1 MKERSGTKK
10 LVMTSLFAAIIM
22 IFTSSVR
29 LGVGAN
35 GGYIHFGDAM
45 IYLAACMLPV
55 RCAATA
61 AMLGGAL
68 ADIFVGSAVWA
79 FPTAIIKALNVV
91 VFTLVLKTHT
101 KGGMTAGISI
111 RNVTASVFSGLVTV
125 VGYFIAEGLMY
136 GFAGAVVSI
145 PSSIIQA
152 AGSSALF
159 CAVSGVTERVR
170 CIRL

>member
-79 FPTAIIKALNVV
+79 FPTAIIKALNAA
-91 VFTLVLKTHT
+91 VFAFVCGFGKDVHT
-101 KGGMTAGISI
+101 VKLMSVRT
-111 RNVTASVFSGLVTV
+111 VTASIFSGAVTV
-125 VGYFIAEGLMY
+125 VGYFIAEWLMY
-136 GFAGAVVSI
+136 GFAGAAVSV
-145 PSSIIQA
+145 PASVIQA